1 MFLLSRSVEKRP
13 IRLSLEIEAV
23 IHTHWHSRKVGYNQI
38 WETVKMISPMQEGE
52 SRIRRMQRR
61 IQTGL
66 RTQGVLHMRE
76 PPSKIWMGSH
86 QAVAL
91 QIRWWHRKSYTCYPY
106 SCHPILQSHTKALN
120 FGNVIM
126 PLTPLTPT
134 HLTFTM

>member
-23 IHTHWHSRKVGYNQI
+23 IHTHWHSRKVGYTQI

-66 RTQGVLHMRE
+66 RTQGVLHMKE
-76 PPSKIWMGSH
+76 PPSKIRMGPH
-86 QAVAL
+86 TQRAL
-91 QIRWWHRKSYTCYPY
+91 AGNGTSKSGGGTGKAI
-106 SCHPILQSHTKALN
+106 HAILCSN
-120 FGNVIM
+120 
-126 PLTPLTPT
+126 LTQVLQLLVTS
-134 HLTFTM
+134 